1 MKRKT
6 AVGVIF
12 GNCLLVPTLQRG
24 NAYLLYAKQLR
35 VPTQEHGNQLK
46 VAAMCDMNF
55 MEKLL
60 DGVEVEWK
68 ALGEVAKKISSGGT
82 PQTGVSALVPML
94 QRGNARRSGVEAI
107 CIPTQER
114 GNE

>member
-12 GNCLLVPTLQRG
+12 GSCLLVPTLQRG
-24 NAYLLYAKQLR
+24 NAYFR
-35 VPTQEHGNQLK
+35 VPTQEHGNQFK
-46 VAAMCDMNF
+46 VAAMTEMNF

-60 DGVEVEWK
+60 GGVKVEWT

>member
-12 GNCLLVPTLQRG
+12 GNCLLVPT
-24 NAYLLYAKQLR
+24 
-35 VPTQEHGNQLK
+35 QEHGNQFK
-46 VAAMCDMNF
+46 VAAMSDMNF

-68 ALGEVAKKISSGGT
+68 PLGEVAKKISSGGT